1 MQFRKTIMLTMAG
14 GLLIGSTLLAQTKAP
29 DVVGMVNGEKITKTQ
44 LMDTMMDWRGA
55 ITLDELIQ
63 MKLIDQEAKKAG
75 IVVKQE
81 EINTRIVEVKQS
93 VPPGTDYLDM
103 LKSKGLTPNRLSAIF
118 KMQLQAE
125 KVVGKTIKV
134 APQDLAQYRRA
145 SHILIVFNVGPTATD
160 RIPSSTEPPTTMD
173 ADKAKADADAK
184 TKIDKIA
191 TELKGGVITFEN
203 AAKEYSEDPSTK
215 DRGGD
220 LSWFSKGQMVADFEK
235 TVFGLELNQ
244 ISDPVKTEY
253 GYHIIKLTQIG
264 DKATGADK
272 KMLEDGIIK
281 TKMGTALP
289 AWLQAIQKKADIK
302 NYLAP
307 VKPKPA
313 VQSKPALK
321 PAGKPAGAVNDNI
334 MSTPPPPPGK

>member
-1 MQFRKTIMLTMAG
+1 MQFRKTVVLTIAG
-14 GLLIGSTLLAQTKAP
+14 GLLLGSSSFAQTKVP
-29 DVVGMVNGEKITKTQ
+29 DVVGIVNGEKITKTQ

-75 IVVKQE
+75 IVVNPE
-81 EINTRIVEVKQS
+81 EINARVLEVKQS

-103 LKSKGLTPNRLSAIF
+103 LKSKGLTPNRLSSIF
-118 KMQLQAE
+118 RMQIQAE
-125 KVVGKTIKV
+125 KIVGKTVKV
-134 APQDLAQYRRA
+134 TAQDLAQYRRA

-160 RIPSSTEPPTTMD
+160 

-184 TKIDKIA
+184 VKIDKIA
-191 TELKGGVITFEN
+191 AELKSGSKTFDA

-244 ISDPVKTEY
+244 VSDPVKTEY

-289 AWLQAIQKKADIK
+289 AWLAAIQKKAVIT
-302 NYLAP
+302 NYLSPTKAKPSVQAKP
-307 VKPKPA
+307 VVKPA
-313 VQSKPALK
+313 V
-321 PAGKPAGAVNDNI
+321 KPAGAVNDNI
-334 MSTPPPPPGK
+334 MSTPPPPPVK